1 MPETSVIRS
10 TTGKKT
16 YMIAFSKLLETRPA
30 FELIIWLRTEL
41 LFMLKHNFLIQR
53 APLRIGWR

>member
-10 TTGKKT
+10 TTGKNT

-41 LFMLKHNFLIQR
+41 LFETSAKRLF
-53 APLRIGWR
+53 W